1 MKRLLSLILL
11 AALLLP
17 TGASA
22 AYNVW
27 LDNSLKKY
35 RQGGEDGTSGA
46 STLTIGAARNEIE
59 SFQILIYA
67 DGETLT
73 GVDVTVGN
81 FTKDADVVDD
91 IYIYKQDYVN
101 CTRKSRVE
109 YELGQWPDALLPKV
123 DRYYREVR
131 NTFPFAVEAGKVQG
145 VWVDVG
151 TVNATVPGTYTAP
164 VTVSAAG
171 KADVVRTVTLTVWDF
186 ELPST
191 PTFQYTMVN
200 MGGNVAVGFGF
211 PYYLDTSYFRE
222 LMAVHNKM
230 ALYHKL
236 SLMVFNWVTMQGDSN
251 FLWNTE
257 TKTLSNISWSP
268 WDTVFTPAITGTAIT
283 SGPYVGARFA
293 NIDLPVLTPA
303 IENKTGVLN
312 EDKASAA
319 RQYLQLVYDKLE
331 DMDADPFNHMIVAT
345 LDEPQ
350 CGSLVSFRGVEMSEC
365 NQTLLQ
371 LQDAAS
377 IDTRGKGP
385 FKRGYTNASKRTGLT
400 DVELY
405 GFHSQWSSNVACPQ
419 WDPDCLYSTPKQR
432 DLYTAANWWNYMG
445 CANNACGSTGDS
457 LTSNQIDLSADAP
470 MYYNRMGGFVW
481 ARYEAT
487 GSIYWRISS
496 ECSTA
501 EGNNPY
507 DNIWSAEFGSNG
519 DGHLVYPGLVSLTG
533 RTVGAA
539 TPALGGTHDIP
550 VESIRLKAVRDFV
563 EDYEYAHILKGT
575 VGRDAMFTEVNKFFT
590 NTDPDKMYWFLNKN
604 ATQFATNRAG
614 IAQLIVSSAP
624 GAVHTRKFFRAGN
637 KHFRVGGRRA
647 LLGE

>member
-27 LDNSLKKY
+27 LDNSLTKY

-81 FTKDADVVDD
+81 FTKGADTVDD
-91 IYIYKQDYVN
+91 IYIYKQMYAN

-109 YELGQWPDALLPKV
+109 FELGMWPDALLPKV
-123 DRYYREVR
+123 DRYYHEVR
-131 NTFPFAVEAGKVQG
+131 NTFPLTVASGKVQG

-151 TVNATVPGTYTAP
+151 TVNATAPGTYTAP
-164 VTVSAAG
+164 VTISAAG

-191 PTFQYTMVN
+191 PTLQYQMINNAMEMAT
-200 MGGNVAVGFGF
+200 GFGLAS
-211 PYYLDTSYFRE
+211 YSDTSYTRE
-222 LMAVHNKM
+222 LMAQHNKM
-230 ALYHKL
+230 GLYHKI
-236 SLMVFNWVTMQGDSN
+236 SLTPFNWITMSSR
-251 FLWNTE
+251 FTWNAE
-257 TKTLSNISWSP
+257 TKVLTNTTWAP
-268 WDTVFTPAITGTAIT
+268 WDTIFTPAWTGTAIT
-283 SGPYVGARFA
+283 SGPYAGAHSTVIGMPGTSA
-293 NIDLPVLTPA
+293 GV
-303 IENKTGVLN
+303 ENNVAGIAT
-312 EDKASAA
+312 EDKMTAG
-319 RQYLQLVYDKLE
+319 RQYLQLLYDKLE
-331 DMDADPFNHMIVAT
+331 SLGADPFNRFVVAT
-345 LDEPQ
+345 KDEPQ
-350 CGSLVSFRGVEMSEC
+350 CSTLITFRDQEISQCLMTE
-365 NQTLLQ
+365 LQ

-377 IDTRGKGP
+377 INTGGKGP
-385 FKRGYTNASKRTGLT
+385 FVRGYSNTSKRESTMF
-400 DVELY
+400 VENY
-405 GFHSQWSSNVACPQ
+405 GFHSQWIDNVACDQ
-419 WDPDCLYSTPKQR
+419 VDTTCSYSEGKQR
-432 DLYTAANWWNYMG
+432 DYYNATNWWLYMG
-445 CANNACGSTGDS
+445 CGSNGCGVTGS
-457 LTSNQIDLSADAP
+457 SIYSNQVDLSADAP
-470 MYYNRMGGFVW
+470 MYYNRLPGFVM

-487 GSIYWRISS
+487 GSTYWRINS
-496 ECSTA
+496 ECAWA

-507 DNIWSAEFGSNG
+507 DNIWSSQFASNG
-519 DGHLVYPGLVSLTG
+519 DGMLVYPGVADLTG

-539 TPALGGTHDIP
+539 TPAIGGTHDIP
-550 VESIRLKAVRDFV
+550 VESIRLKAIRDFS
-563 EDYEYAHILKGT
+563 EDYEYAHILKGI
-575 VGRDAMFTEVNKFFT
+575 VGRDAMFNEVNKFFT
-590 NTDPDKMYWFLNKN
+590 STDPDHMYWNLNKDV
-604 ATQFATNRAG
+604 TQFATNRAG